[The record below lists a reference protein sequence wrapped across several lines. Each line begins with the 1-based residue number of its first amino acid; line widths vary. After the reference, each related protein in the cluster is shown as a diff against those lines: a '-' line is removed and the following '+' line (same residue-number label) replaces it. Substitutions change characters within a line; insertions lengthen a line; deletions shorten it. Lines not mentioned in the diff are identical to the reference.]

1 MGNKKKYC
9 RSCKSF
15 LWEIWGNNINL
26 ELFARYLM
34 TRTFVVVVRTNSSS
48 LAFKLF
54 ITVNS
59 RGTPLTNADM
69 LKNYK
74 FRSYNK

>member
-1 MGNKKKYC
+1 
-9 RSCKSF
+9 
-15 LWEIWGNNINL
+15 
-26 ELFARYLM
+26 M